1 MQLFSNRP
9 RATETKNNT
18 SLSHSSS
25 RDQSE
30 FMSEAE
36 AVSFTH
42 SWTKRDLGEAIGQ
55 L

>member
-1 MQLFSNRP
+1 MSENLLHPSF
-9 RATETKNNT
+9 
-18 SLSHSSS
+18 LDH
-25 RDQSE
+25 SE

-42 SWTKRDLGEAIGQ
+42 SRTKRDLGEGVGQ